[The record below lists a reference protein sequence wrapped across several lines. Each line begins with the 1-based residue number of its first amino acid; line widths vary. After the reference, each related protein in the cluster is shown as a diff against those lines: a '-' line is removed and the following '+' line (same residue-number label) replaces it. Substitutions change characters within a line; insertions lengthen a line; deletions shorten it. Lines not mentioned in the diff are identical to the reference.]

1 MSEIYRS
8 YATLTTLSILNSH
21 IATFAVSACKY
32 RNIIQIQFGN
42 SCIHVQCDYANACI
56 CKQRCVQRQQRER
69 ETTWQHWIKISML
82 DTWLGTNIPYIRV
95 LYYRYTWLIH
105 LQYYYCK
112 IFHELLF
119 VYIYLPFARIVVQ
132 KTLFISF
139 RYVLVKKILFIV
151 SHCGVLHLC
160 LYYLWSNYE
169 RFKLVQGFHVIYI
182 EIFQLILL

>member
-1 MSEIYRS
+1 MYNVTTPMHAYVNSRVYSGSSENEKPPDSIESKFQCQTLDLAQIYHT
-8 YATLTTLSILNSH
+8 YVYYIIGIFVYLCISIH
-21 IATFAVSACKY
+21 
-32 RNIIQIQFGN
+32 
-42 SCIHVQCDYANACI
+42 
-56 CKQRCVQRQQRER
+56 
-69 ETTWQHWIKISML
+69 
-82 DTWLGTNIPYIRV
+82 
-95 LYYRYTWLIH
+95 TWLIH